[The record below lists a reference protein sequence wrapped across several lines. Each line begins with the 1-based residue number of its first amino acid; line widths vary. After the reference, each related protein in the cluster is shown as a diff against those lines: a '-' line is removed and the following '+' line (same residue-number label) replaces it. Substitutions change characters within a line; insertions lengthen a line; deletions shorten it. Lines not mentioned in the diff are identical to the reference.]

1 MTHELKTPISTI
13 SLACQ
18 ALTDPDMSSR
28 QGLVDNYVKVI
39 SDENKRLGMV
49 VESVLRT
56 AIIDKGELKLKMQ
69 EVNVHQAIDN
79 VVNNMN
85 LKATSQGGQI
95 IERLHSSNPNVMADK
110 IHFTNVIFNLV
121 DNALKY
127 TKEVPIIKIGT
138 EGTAEGVIISVEDN
152 GIGITKEHQKKVFDK
167 LFRVPTGN
175 VHDVKGFGLGLS
187 YVKAIMDKHGGWVKV
202 KSELKKGSRFEIFIP
217 HNPVKS

>member
-1 MTHELKTPISTI
+1 
-13 SLACQ
+13 
-18 ALTDPDMSSR
+18 
-28 QGLVDNYVKVI
+28 
-39 SDENKRLGMV
+39 
-49 VESVLRT
+49 
-56 AIIDKGELKLKMQ
+56 
-69 EVNVHQAIDN
+69 
-79 VVNNMN
+79 MN

-95 IERLHSSNPNVMADK
+95 IERLHSANPKVMADK
-110 IHFTNVIFNLV
+110 IHLTNVIFNLV